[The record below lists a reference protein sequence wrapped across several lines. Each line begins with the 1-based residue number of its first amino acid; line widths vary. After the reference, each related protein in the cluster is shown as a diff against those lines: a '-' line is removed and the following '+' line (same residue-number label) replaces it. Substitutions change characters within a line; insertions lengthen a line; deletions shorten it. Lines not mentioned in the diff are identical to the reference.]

1 MSLASLIELGKKFG
15 RELTDTAHKEACAIW
30 QALVGKD
37 ASTAKETFYAAAETS
52 RAEKVAE
59 DKRAAAEAA
68 AKEKERRL
76 KYAEESKPAPV
87 ADEGDEEDTPDWK
100 KNKKARRKAGGGA

>member
-1 MSLASLIELGKKFG
+1 MSLASLIELGKQFG
-15 RELTDTAHKEACAIW
+15 RELTDTAHTEARALW
-30 QALVGKD
+30 QALVGKE

-59 DKRAAAEAA
+59 EKRAAAEAA

-76 KYAEESKPAPV
+76 KYDKAEANPIPT
-87 ADEGDEEDTPDWK
+87 ADEGDEDTPDWK
-100 KNKKARRKAGGGA
+100 KNKKARRRS

>member
-1 MSLASLIELGKKFG
+1 MSLASLIELGKQFG
-15 RELTDTAHKEACAIW
+15 RELTDTAHNEARALW
-30 QALVGKD
+30 QALLGKE

-59 DKRAAAEAA
+59 EKRAAAEAA

-76 KYAEESKPAPV
+76 KYDKADANPAAPTAEE
-87 ADEGDEEDTPDWK
+87 GDAEDTPDWK
-100 KNKKARRKAGGGA
+100 KNKKARRKA